1 MTTDTNTSRESLILD
16 IEYMIQ
22 RFDATRLMRVLW
34 YLRRIW

>member
-1 MTTDTNTSRESLILD
+1 MNNATNISRESLILD

-34 YLRRIW
+34 YLRRTW